1 MITDSKQKEENPIPH
16 YYGDKVRQLLLAAGF
31 LILLAVIFD
40 RELQNFYIVL
50 GVVGVLIFT
59 ILAGLTSPQNRK
71 VLVNTAALS
80 AAMFLLFEYFAIS
93 NFLSTQVVTSPAF
106 LLREALAVIFLT
118 ILYFSTKTLRG
129 TSSLN

>member
-1 MITDSKQKEENPIPH
+1 MIVDSKQKEPNHIPH
-16 YYGDKVRQLLLAAGF
+16 YYGDKVRQLLLIAGF

-40 RELQNFYIVL
+40 RELQTFYIVL
-50 GVVGVLIFT
+50 GVAGVLVFT

-71 VLVNTAALS
+71 VLVNIAALS

-93 NFLSTQVVTSPAF
+93 NFLSTQVATSPTF
-106 LLREALAVIFLT
+106 LLREALAIIFLS

>member
-16 YYGDKVRQLLLAAGF
+16 YYGDKVRQLLLAAGC

-93 NFLSTQVVTSPAF
+93 NFISTQVVTSPAF

-129 TSSLN
+129 TSSLS